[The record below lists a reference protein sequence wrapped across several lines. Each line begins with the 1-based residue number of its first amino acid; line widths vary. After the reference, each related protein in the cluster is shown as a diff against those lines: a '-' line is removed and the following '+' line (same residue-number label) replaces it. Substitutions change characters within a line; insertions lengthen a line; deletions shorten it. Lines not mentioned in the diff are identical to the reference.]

1 VNQNLLWIVV
11 GILTGVGTGVLGA
24 VVSVRR
30 SSTGYERAVSPA
42 TAAVTL
48 GLAVAAWLTALKV
61 EAAWPHRMWLLLV
74 PTSLVYWFMSQVRT
88 ILRARG
94 RGRGDRGREV

>member
-1 VNQNLLWIVV
+1 MNQNMPWIVV

-30 SSTGYERAVSPA
+30 SRMGSARAVSPA

-48 GLAVAAWLTALKV
+48 GLAVAAWLTALEV
-61 EAAWPHRMWLLLV
+61 ETAWPHRLWLLLV
-74 PTSLVYWFMSQVRT
+74 PVSLVYWFISQVQT
-88 ILRARG
+88 ILRARR
-94 RGRGDRGREV
+94 RGHGDREEKV